1 MEQRENY
8 KKNVVYTCIVKL
20 QEECGIYMYSKI
32 LYNTRLLKSEFVG
45 DPSILEVH
53 VFTTDQFT
61 GTVHESSE
69 MKPQWTET
77 TNILFDEMWPDNKY
91 WFSMVLEGQK
101 FAGYFLFEGHDKIL
115 KYTLD
120 KVDTI

>member
-1 MEQRENY
+1 
-8 KKNVVYTCIVKL
+8 
-20 QEECGIYMYSKI
+20 MYSKI
-32 LYNTRLLKSEFVG
+32 LNNTRLLKSEFVG

-69 MKPQWTET
+69 MKPQWAET

-91 WFSMVLEGQK
+91 
-101 FAGYFLFEGHDKIL
+101 
-115 KYTLD
+115 
-120 KVDTI
+120 

>member
-1 MEQRENY
+1 MVEKSKN
-8 KKNVVYTCIVKL
+8 KKLDGAKRKL

-32 LYNTRLLKSEFVG
+32 LNNTRLLKSEFVG

-69 MKPQWTET
+69 MKP
-77 TNILFDEMWPDNKY
+77 
-91 WFSMVLEGQK
+91 
-101 FAGYFLFEGHDKIL
+101 
-115 KYTLD
+115 
-120 KVDTI
+120 